1 MGDSGNSSTLR
12 VEHQSSQSATTSEF
26 NSIAKTLNFNLPVK
40 LDRDN
45 YIHWKAQVLPAIQ
58 EYELDEFISG
68 LQSIPPQY
76 IEASSTAG
84 VIERV
89 ENKQYKQWMK
99 SDKLLLCWLY
109 STVHPSI
116 IGEITNY
123 VTSYEVWNVLENLF
137 AQQSMVKVLQ
147 LKQEL
152 QNITKGSMQISDFV
166 LKVKSLGDGL
176 KAAGEM
182 IKDQDLVLHILN
194 GIGHDY
200 DPVAVLISSQK
211 QSMSLQEVHYLLMI
225 HEQRLAHLNSS
236 SYVNVPAPSANYIA
250 GNQGHRQGQRGN
262 GGSTNGRGG
271 GRDRGRGR
279 GRYNNNGKPVC
290 QICGKGGHSAMFC
303 YNRFDRAYVKNNQNY
318 STNNSHPFQQQSS
331 SVREEIHHFFKDPM
345 PLSFRHM

>member
-1 MGDSGNSSTLR
+1 
-12 VEHQSSQSATTSEF
+12 
-26 NSIAKTLNFNLPVK
+26 
-40 LDRDN
+40 
-45 YIHWKAQVLPAIQ
+45 
-58 EYELDEFISG
+58 
-68 LQSIPPQY
+68 
-76 IEASSTAG
+76 
-84 VIERV
+84 
-89 ENKQYKQWMK
+89 MK

-116 IGEITNY
+116 IGEITDC

-137 AQQSMVKVLQ
+137 AQQSMAKVLQ

-236 SYVNVPAPSANYIA
+236 SYVNVPAPSANYVA
-250 GNQGHRQGQRGN
+250 GNQGHRQEMEDLQMAEEVVAIEEGAEENTTTMVNQ
-262 GGSTNGRGG
+262 
-271 GRDRGRGR
+271 
-279 GRYNNNGKPVC
+279 
-290 QICGKGGHSAMFC
+290 F
-303 YNRFDRAYVKNNQNY
+303 VK
-318 STNNSHPFQQQSS
+318 SVEKEVTQQCFATTGLTELMLRIIRIILLIIHIPSS
-331 SVREEIHHFFKDPM
+331 SNRL
-345 PLSFRHM
+345 LSGRKSTTFSRIQCLSVSGTCKSTHYLHCDS